1 LSDDASVDLDLPG
14 QLLVRQDTLAY
25 CLFEEGVFLLAV
37 EISHAHR
44 MFDQIAVR
52 IRRGIF
58 RDPLQPVEQVAGVDL
73 DEAVDV
79 TP

>member
-1 LSDDASVDLDLPG
+1 
-14 QLLVRQDTLAY
+14 
-25 CLFEEGVFLLAV
+25 
-37 EISHAHR
+37 